1 MLFSHG
7 LTLLMSSI
15 SLAPTTTEITE
26 AVKASFRDYVFSIVC
41 ATYFVIL
48 VDVLWSVVEELPQT
62 QRLEMSL
69 RRTFKNTVVRP
80 SKFTSSPIEAWATTP
95 SLTRTRRRAVFAPS
109 AAAVLEHM
117 ARAED
122 TADSDWT
129 HEDRC
134 AFARLKSRS

>member
-1 MLFSHG
+1 MLFLHG

-69 RRTFKNTVVRP
+69 RRTFKNTVVRL

-95 SLTRTRRRAVFAPS
+95 EFDEDAPAKSVFAPS

-122 TADSDWT
+122 TADSD
-129 HEDRC
+129 
-134 AFARLKSRS
+134 